1 VPERPSQ
8 PVTELLVEWS
18 RGNEAALQELM
29 PLVHAELRRTAAAFL
44 RRERRGH
51 TLEPTALVHETYLRL
66 VDQRRTSWRNRAHFY
81 AVAAS
86 LMRRILVDHARRR
99 SARKRGGGVRPIT
112 LVDVA
117 SRSRDE
123 APELLAL
130 DEALA
135 ELEKLDARQRQV
147 VELRFFGGLSQ
158 QEIAQSLGT
167 SVSTVERQWR
177 LARAWLFRRLGRA
190 SPAPLPAS

>member
-1 VPERPSQ
+1 
-8 PVTELLVEWS
+8 VEWS

>member
-1 VPERPSQ
+1 MPSD
-8 PVTELLVEWS
+8 PDWS
-18 RGNEAALQELM
+18 PAVYR
-29 PLVHAELRRTAAAFL
+29 ELRRLARGMLAA
-44 RRERRGH
+44 ERNGH

-190 SPAPLPAS
+190 SPARLPAS

>member
-1 VPERPSQ
+1 M
-8 PVTELLVEWS
+8 EWS

-190 SPAPLPAS
+190 SPARLPAS

>member
-1 VPERPSQ
+1 
-8 PVTELLVEWS
+8 VEWS

-190 SPAPLPAS
+190 SPARLPAS